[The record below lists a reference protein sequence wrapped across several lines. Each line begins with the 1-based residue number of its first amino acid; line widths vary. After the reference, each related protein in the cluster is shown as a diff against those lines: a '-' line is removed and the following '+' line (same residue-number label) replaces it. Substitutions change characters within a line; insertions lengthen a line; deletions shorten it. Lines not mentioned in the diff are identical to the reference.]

1 MSDTSPASQLY
12 AKLAEPFPAEEMFDL
27 IPNVVFFVKNRAGCY
42 VSVNQTLV
50 ERSGRKS
57 KDELIGCSPSEI
69 LGSHLGKGYEEQD
82 QKVLQSGQH
91 LVDELE
97 LHVYQN
103 REVGWCL
110 TGKRPLLGKDKE
122 VVGLV
127 GVSRDLK
134 LPDVTSE
141 DFDRISEVVDY
152 AQERIANPPS
162 LQELA
167 DVAGMS
173 IYQLDRRMKKLYD
186 LPTGQW
192 LLKIRIDHASRLL
205 LNSDQP
211 IADIAMDCG
220 YGDQSAFTRQ
230 FRRTTGQTPSTFRKL
245 REPDA

>member
-1 MSDTSPASQLY
+1 MTNNNPATSLY
-12 AKLAEPFPAEEMFDL
+12 AQLAEPFPAEEMFDL
-27 IPNVVFFVKNRAGCY
+27 IPNVVFFVKNSAGCY

-50 ERSGRKS
+50 DRSGRKS
-57 KDELIGCSPSEI
+57 KSELIGCSPSEI

-82 QKVLQSGQH
+82 QKVLQSGQQ

-110 TGKRPLLGKDKE
+110 TAKRPLVGKNGDI
-122 VVGLV
+122 VGLV

-141 DFDRISEVVDY
+141 DFERISEVIEY
-152 AQERIANPPS
+152 AQERVANPPT
-162 LQELA
+162 LA
-167 DVAGMS
+167 EMAEIAGMS
-173 IYQLDRRMKKLYD
+173 VYQLDRRMKKLYD

-192 LLKIRIDHASRLL
+192 LLKIRIDHASQLL
-205 LNSDQP
+205 LNSDRS

-220 YGDQSAFTRQ
+220 YADQSAFTRQ

-245 REPDA
+245 REQH

>member
-1 MSDTSPASQLY
+1 MTNTTPATSLY
-12 AKLAEPFPAEEMFDL
+12 AQLAEPFPAEEMFDL
-27 IPNVVFFVKNRAGCY
+27 IPNVVFFVKNSAGCY

-50 ERSGRKS
+50 DRSGRKS
-57 KDELIGCSPSEI
+57 KNELIGCSPSEI

-82 QKVLQSGQH
+82 QKVLQSGQQ

-110 TGKRPLLGKDKE
+110 TAKRPLVGKNGDI
-122 VVGLV
+122 VGLV

-141 DFDRISEVVDY
+141 DFERISEVIEY
-152 AQERIANPPS
+152 AQERVANPPT
-162 LQELA
+162 LA
-167 DVAGMS
+167 EMAEIAGMS

-192 LLKIRIDHASRLL
+192 LLKIRIDHASQLL
-205 LNSDQP
+205 LNSDRS

-220 YGDQSAFTRQ
+220 YADQSAFTRQ

-245 REPDA
+245 RE

>member
-1 MSDTSPASQLY
+1 MTNNNPATSLY
-12 AKLAEPFPAEEMFDL
+12 AQLAEPFPAEEMFDL
-27 IPNVVFFVKNRAGCY
+27 IPNVVFFVKNSAGCY

-50 ERSGRKS
+50 DRSGRKS
-57 KDELIGCSPSEI
+57 KSELIGCSPSEI
-69 LGSHLGKGYEEQD
+69 LGNHLGKGYEEQD
-82 QKVLQSGQH
+82 QKVLQSGQQ

-110 TGKRPLLGKDKE
+110 TAKRPLVGKNGDI
-122 VVGLV
+122 VGLV

-141 DFDRISEVVDY
+141 DFERISEVIEY
-152 AQERIANPPS
+152 AQERVANPPT
-162 LQELA
+162 LA
-167 DVAGMS
+167 EMAEIAGMS

-192 LLKIRIDHASRLL
+192 LLKIRIDHASQLL
-205 LNSDQP
+205 LNSDRS

-220 YGDQSAFTRQ
+220 YADQSAFTRQ

-245 REPDA
+245 REQH

>member
-1 MSDTSPASQLY
+1 MTNNNPATSLY
-12 AKLAEPFPAEEMFDL
+12 AQLAEPFPAEEMFDL
-27 IPNVVFFVKNRAGCY
+27 IPNVVFFVKNSAGCY

-50 ERSGRKS
+50 DRSGRKS
-57 KDELIGCSPSEI
+57 KSELIGCSPSEI

-82 QKVLQSGQH
+82 QKVLQSGQQ

-110 TGKRPLLGKDKE
+110 TAKRPLVGKNGDI
-122 VVGLV
+122 VGLV

-141 DFDRISEVVDY
+141 DFERISEVIEY
-152 AQERIANPPS
+152 AQERVANPPT
-162 LQELA
+162 LA
-167 DVAGMS
+167 EMAEIAGMS

-192 LLKIRIDHASRLL
+192 LLKIRIDHASQLL
-205 LNSDQP
+205 LNSDRS

-220 YGDQSAFTRQ
+220 YADQSAFTRQ

-245 REPDA
+245 REQH

>member
-1 MSDTSPASQLY
+1 MTNTSPASKLY
-12 AKLAEPFPAEEMFDL
+12 AQLAEPFPAEEMFDL
-27 IPNVVFFVKNRAGCY
+27 IPNVVFFVKNSAGCY

-57 KDELIGCSPSEI
+57 KAELIGCSPSEI
-69 LGSHLGKGYEEQD
+69 LGNHLGKGYEEQD
-82 QKVLQSGQH
+82 QKVLQSGQQ

-110 TGKRPLLGKDKE
+110 TAKRPLLGKNNE

-134 LPDVTSE
+134 LPDVTSD
-141 DFDRISEVVDY
+141 DFDRISDVVEF

-162 LQELA
+162 LAELA
-167 DVAGMS
+167 DIAGMS
-173 IYQLDRRMKKLYD
+173 VYQLDRRMKKLYD

-192 LLKIRIDHASRLL
+192 LLKIRIDQASRLL
-205 LNSDQP
+205 LNSDLP

-245 REPDA
+245 RE

>member
-1 MSDTSPASQLY
+1 MTNNNPATSLY
-12 AKLAEPFPAEEMFDL
+12 AQLAEPFPAEEMFDL
-27 IPNVVFFVKNRAGCY
+27 IPNVVFFVKNSAGCY

-50 ERSGRKS
+50 DRSGRKS
-57 KDELIGCSPSEI
+57 KSELIGCSPSEI

-82 QKVLQSGQH
+82 QKVLQSGQQ

-110 TGKRPLLGKDKE
+110 TAKRPLVGKNGDI
-122 VVGLV
+122 VGLV

-141 DFDRISEVVDY
+141 DFERISEVIEY
-152 AQERIANPPS
+152 AQERVANPPT
-162 LQELA
+162 LA
-167 DVAGMS
+167 EMAEIAGMS

-192 LLKIRIDHASRLL
+192 LLKIRIDHASQLL
-205 LNSDQP
+205 LNSDRS

-220 YGDQSAFTRQ
+220 YADQSAFTRQ

-245 REPDA
+245 RE